1 MLGSPGFG
9 LPWPQVSL
17 GHVIFF
23 ESTIAPCHAE
33 SVEYSFAC
41 LSSSSRGERTEHST
55 ASVLA
60 TTRAVQLPVKEK
72 VVSGH
77 ECEESK
83 AVLITSF

>member
-17 GHVIFF
+17 GYFFLYFFF

-41 LSSSSRGERTEHST
+41 RSSRVAETERSIQWRLFWLL
-55 ASVLA
+55 LA
-60 TTRAVQLPVKEK
+60 PSNFPARKSRLWA
-72 VVSGH
+72 
-77 ECEESK
+77 
-83 AVLITSF
+83 